1 MRSQERAVR
10 PQELVDRSRV
20 ELERARG
27 DLFGGRP
34 LGPAPSQVPAAA
46 PSAAPAVPAITPS
59 AAPVVPAASPERG
72 GGGGGEALAERVAA
86 IVLERLSA
94 DRASAAAA
102 GPPTPAPAP
111 APAEPPPIDRVQR
124 EGGGQQSQRDAGGL
138 GPAEEGELRR
148 MPVRLKAKEAEA
160 QPLKKEL
167 TANRTALLEKQALL
181 SNFRKALQ
189 DIDPS
194 LW

>member
-1 MRSQERAVR
+1 M
-10 PQELVDRSRV
+10 
-20 ELERARG
+20 
-27 DLFGGRP
+27 
-34 LGPAPSQVPAAA
+34 PAAA

-72 GGGGGEALAERVAA
+72 GGGGGGGGGEALAERVAA

-102 GPPTPAPAP
+102 APPAPAPAP

-124 EGGGQQSQRDAGGL
+124 EGACQQSQRDAGGL
-138 GPAEEGELRR
+138 GPPEEGELRR